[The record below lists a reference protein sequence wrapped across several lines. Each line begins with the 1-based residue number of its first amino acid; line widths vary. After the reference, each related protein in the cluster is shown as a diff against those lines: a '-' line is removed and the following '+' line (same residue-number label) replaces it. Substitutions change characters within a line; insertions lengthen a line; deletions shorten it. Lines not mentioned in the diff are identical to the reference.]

1 MCQLSAQKMNES
13 NIRENLLGI
22 GFIVIAM
29 AGFAVEDAIIKYLT
43 LRLSPGQIMVMIG
56 LGGTF
61 SFYILAH
68 YNGQKLTPAIAFNHW
83 VIGRTLSELFGTA
96 FFVLALS
103 MVPITIISAIIQ
115 ISPLLVTLGAA
126 LLLRE
131 KVGVRR
137 WSAIMI
143 GLLGV
148 TIILRPWSTEFDAT
162 ALLALLGVIGLSARD
177 VATRPI
183 SKKTPSLVL
192 AILGFGATIPAGF
205 ILIVIDPRVLAP
217 TSQETF
223 LIIASIFIGVGAY
236 YCIVTA
242 MRLGDIS
249 AVVPFRYSRLVFG
262 IAIGVW
268 YFGETLD
275 RWTVVGSIIVVCSGL
290 YALWRE
296 SKHQ

>member
-1 MCQLSAQKMNES
+1 MTEANV
-13 NIRENLLGI
+13 RENLLGI

-29 AGFAVEDAIIKYLT
+29 AGFAVEDAIIKFLT
-43 LRLSPGQIMVMIG
+43 SRLSPGQIMVMIG
-56 LGGTF
+56 LGGTLG
-61 SFYILAH
+61 FYTLAR
-68 YNGQKLTPAIAFNHW
+68 YNSQSLTPEIAFNPW

-96 FFVLALS
+96 FFVLSLA
-103 MVPITIISAIIQ
+103 MVPITTISAIIQ
-115 ISPLLVTLGAA
+115 VSPLLVTLGAA
-126 LLLRE
+126 VLLRE

-148 TIILRPWSTEFDAT
+148 AIILRPWSAEFDAA

-183 SKKTPSLVL
+183 PNKTPSLVL
-192 AILGFGATIPAGF
+192 AILGFGATIPAGL
-205 ILIVIDPRVLAP
+205 ILMVFDPRLFVP
-217 TSQETF
+217 TSQETL

-242 MRLGDIS
+242 MRLGDVS

-262 IAIGVW
+262 VAIGVW

-275 RWTVVGSIIVVCSGL
+275 KWTLIGSAVVVCSGL

-296 SKHQ
+296 SRQV

>member
-1 MCQLSAQKMNES
+1 MNEA
-13 NIRENLLGI
+13 NVRENLLGI

-29 AGFAVEDAIIKYLT
+29 AGFAVEDAIIKFLT
-43 LRLSPGQIMVMIG
+43 SRLSPGQIMVMIG
-56 LGGTF
+56 LGGTLG
-61 SFYILAH
+61 FYILAG
-68 YNGQKLTPAIAFNHW
+68 YNGQKLTPEIALNPW

-96 FFVLALS
+96 FFVLSLA
-103 MVPITIISAIIQ
+103 MVPITTISAIIQ
-115 ISPLLVTLGAA
+115 VSPLLVTLGAA
-126 LLLRE
+126 VLLRE

-148 TIILRPWSTEFDAT
+148 AIILRPWSAEFNAA

-183 SKKTPSLVL
+183 PNKTPSLVL
-192 AILGFGATIPAGF
+192 AILGFGATIPAGL
-205 ILIVIDPRVLAP
+205 ILMVFDPRLFVP
-217 TSQETF
+217 TPQETL

-242 MRLGDIS
+242 MRLGDVS

-275 RWTVVGSIIVVCSGL
+275 KWTLIGSAVVVCSGL

-296 SKHQ
+296 SRKV

>member
-1 MCQLSAQKMNES
+1 MNET

-29 AGFAVEDAIIKYLT
+29 AGFAAEDAIIKFLT
-43 LRLSPGQIMVMIG
+43 SRLAPGQIMVMIG

-61 SFYILAH
+61 GFYILAH
-68 YNGQKLTPAIAFNHW
+68 YNGQKLTPEIASNRW

-96 FFVLALS
+96 FFVLSLA
-103 MVPITIISAIIQ
+103 MVPIITISAIIQ
-115 ISPLLVTLGAA
+115 VSPLLVTLGAA
-126 LLLRE
+126 VLLRE

-137 WSAIMI
+137 WSAIMM

-148 TIILRPWSTEFDAT
+148 AIILRPWSAEFEAT

-192 AILGFGATIPAGF
+192 AILGFGATIPAGL
-205 ILIVIDPRVLAP
+205 ILIALDPRLLIP

-223 LIIASIFIGVGAY
+223 LIVASIFIGVGAY
-236 YCIVTA
+236 YCLVTA
-242 MRLGDIS
+242 MRLGDVS

-262 IAIGVW
+262 VAIGVW
-268 YFGETLD
+268 YFGEAID
-275 RWTVVGSIIVVCSGL
+275 RWTIIGSIMVVCSGL

-296 SKHQ
+296 SRQR

>member
-1 MCQLSAQKMNES
+1 MNEA
-13 NIRENLLGI
+13 NVRENLLGI

-29 AGFAVEDAIIKYLT
+29 AGFAVEDAIIKFLT
-43 LRLSPGQIMVMIG
+43 SRLSPGQIMVMIG
-56 LGGTF
+56 LGGTLG
-61 SFYILAH
+61 FYILAR
-68 YNGQKLTPAIAFNHW
+68 YNSQKLTPEIAFNPW

-96 FFVLALS
+96 FFVLSLA
-103 MVPITIISAIIQ
+103 MVPITTISAIIQ
-115 ISPLLVTLGAA
+115 VSPLLVTLGAA
-126 LLLRE
+126 VLLRE
-131 KVGVRR
+131 KVGLRR

-148 TIILRPWSTEFDAT
+148 AIILRPWSAEFDAA

-183 SKKTPSLVL
+183 PNKTPSLVL
-192 AILGFGATIPAGF
+192 AILGFGATIPAGL
-205 ILIVIDPRVLAP
+205 ILMVFDPRLFVP
-217 TSQETF
+217 TSQETL

-242 MRLGDIS
+242 MRLGDVS

-262 IAIGVW
+262 VAIGVW

-275 RWTVVGSIIVVCSGL
+275 KWTLIGSAVVVCSGL

-296 SKHQ
+296 SRQV